1 MCILLFLLFYISF
14 NIFNVVY
21 VVLSDFLAYLCGF
34 SKQQSAFSNVVSLL
48 FMLFGKIFKS
58 IFDVQNNKLYVV
70 L

>member
-21 VVLSDFLAYLCGF
+21 VVLSDFLAYLRGF
-34 SKQQSAFSNVVSLL
+34 AEQQSAFSNVVSLL